1 MKFIC
6 ECLSAED
13 ALIVEALSSAL
24 VAAMVLLMVGGR
36 LQRGLLHHA
45 QDEASLIPA
54 EKETNLDN
62 ELQWQ
67 VTSISKGGSWTG
79 AV

>member
-1 MKFIC
+1 M
-6 ECLSAED
+6 
-13 ALIVEALSSAL
+13 EALSSAL

-45 QDEASLIPA
+45 QDKASLIPA

-67 VTSISKGGSWTG
+67 VTSISKGGS
-79 AV
+79 